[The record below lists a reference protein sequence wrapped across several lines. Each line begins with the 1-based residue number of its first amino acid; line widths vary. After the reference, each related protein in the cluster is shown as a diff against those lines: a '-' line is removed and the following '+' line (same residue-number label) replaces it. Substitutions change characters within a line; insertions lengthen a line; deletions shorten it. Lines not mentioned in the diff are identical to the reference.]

1 MDVEKGI
8 DSEVHNLETS
18 SSAGVSSGDKIDTQ
32 EDSKPGVHKPKVTSV
47 LCQCAK
53 EKGSTSTIDY
63 THMGHGRSLES
74 IQRKLSLQTKT
85 KLEKLKIV
93 VINKVLNERMEGC
106 IDCPL
111 TPDETDVCRRG
122 EEAVLV
128 LVQNNFG
135 HTCDYA
141 FTVASV
147 IVWDGIAKDLADE
160 AYTSTKNSLPQSEE
174 YLQRG
179 CARNRSKTC
188 SCQGQDTNLEK
199 AGVSFSF
206 GCSYSTY
213 NQGCKFKYSQNP
225 RKFKL
230 HRKMFDQE
238 EEMATLVNKLS
249 DQVRPDLK
257 IYAPGAFDN
266 QTRLQV
272 NSMIR
277 WTLSR

>member
-1 MDVEKGI
+1 
-8 DSEVHNLETS
+8 
-18 SSAGVSSGDKIDTQ
+18 
-32 EDSKPGVHKPKVTSV
+32 
-47 LCQCAK
+47 
-53 EKGSTSTIDY
+53 
-63 THMGHGRSLES
+63 MGYGRKLQS
-74 IQRKLSLQTKT
+74 IQQKLSLQTET
-85 KLEKLKIV
+85 EFEKLKVV

-111 TPDETDVCRRG
+111 PPDEADVCRRG

-128 LVQNNFG
+128 LVQKNFG

-160 AYTSTKNSLPQSEE
+160 AYFGTKNMLPQSEE

-179 CARNRSKTC
+179 CAQNRSKTC

-230 HRKMFDQE
+230 HRKTFDHE
-238 EEMATLVNKLS
+238 EDMANLVNKLS
-249 DQVRPDLK
+249 DQVCPDLK
-257 IYAPGAFDN
+257 AYAPGAFDN
-266 QTRLQV
+266 QTKLQV
-272 NSMIR
+272 R
-277 WTLSR
+277 TL